1 MAARTASFRIP
12 AQIIFG
18 NGAAEAIGAE
28 ARRLGARNA
37 LIVCDPTLRKL
48 GIADQAGSWL
58 AAQDIASKIYSEV
71 EFEPSADGVDRAAQ
85 FARSSECDL
94 VVAIGGGSAMDT
106 AKALAVL
113 MSNPGGLRDFIG
125 TGLVPKRGVP
135 TILVPTTSGTGA
147 EMTPNSLFY
156 LPEAR
161 DKKAIVSPHTIPD
174 VAIVD
179 PLLTLTVPP
188 SVTAATGVDAL
199 CHAIESYTSSNAS
212 PMTDMYALEAVR
224 LIGASLRTAVGN
236 GSDLAAREAM
246 ARASF
251 YAGISIGNAGTNA
264 VHALAYPLQGQHRIT
279 HGIANSL
286 MLPYVIDFNA
296 PSNLQKF
303 ARVAEA
309 LGEAVGGVSL
319 RDAAM
324 KSASACRLLSEDVG
338 IPRKLSEVGVK
349 SEHVEDLVEGAMNVT
364 RLLANNPRRVTRDDV
379 RRIFERAL

>member
-1 MAARTASFRIP
+1 MA
-12 AQIIFG
+12 
-18 NGAAEAIGAE
+18 AE
-28 ARRLGARNA
+28 ARRLGSRNV
-37 LIVCDPTLRKL
+37 LVVCDPTIKKL
-48 GIADQAGSWL
+48 GVADQAASWL
-58 AAQDIASKIYSEV
+58 AAEGIASKTFSEV
-71 EFEPSADGVDRAAQ
+71 EFEPSADGVDRAAE

-94 VVAIGGGSAMDT
+94 VIAIGGGSAMDT

-113 MSNPGGLRDFIG
+113 MSHPGKIRDYIG

-156 LPEAR
+156 LPEVR
-161 DKKAIVSPHTIPD
+161 DKQAMVSPHTIPD

-179 PLLTLTVPP
+179 PLLTVTVPP
-188 SVTAATGVDAL
+188 AVTAATGVDAL

-212 PMTDMYALEAVR
+212 PMTDIYALEAVR
-224 LIGASLRTAVGN
+224 LIGTSLRTAVGN
-236 GSDLAAREAM
+236 GSDLPAREGM

-251 YAGISIGNAGTNA
+251 FAGISIGNAGTNA

-286 MLPYVIDFNA
+286 LLPYVLDFNA

-309 LGEAVGGVSL
+309 LGEAVDGISL
-319 RDAAM
+319 RDAAL
-324 KSASACRLLSEDVG
+324 KSASACRVLSEDVG
-338 IPRKLSEVGVK
+338 IPRKLSDVGVK
-349 SEHVEDLVEGAMNVT
+349 AENVDDLVEGAMKVT

-379 RRIFERAL
+379 RLIFERAL